1 MGSATDL
8 TSLAEAAAERLAQ
21 AFGTRPLLVQLWQ
34 DNETV
39 SAARGG
45 EMSAQM
51 QVMQVHTGLRVA
63 GEVVLDRASMESD
76 PSIDI
81 DAVLN
86 ELSDA
91 VTALDF
97 QQATVR
103 DRDQTMMALARLATR
118 GLDPGGYRPIRGAK
132 IAGEVGEQLVAAGLA
147 PKDAGWVDDL
157 ERAMTLRELGRCL
170 LPIDLWMKPGK
181 LSEGEFELV
190 RSLPDRA
197 AELFDELMP
206 PNDTP
211 VRWHDLARNILVGQG
226 ERWDGGG
233 YPAGRKG
240 EAIPVEAR
248 IASVVGAYD
257 AMTRPRP
264 YGIPRPHSAAL
275 SQLNEESGAHFD
287 PAVVRAL
294 AARGTEV
301 DRLRAAHTLAPEGD
315 IEIRDFLA
323 A

>member
-8 TSLAEAAAERLAQ
+8 TSLADLAAERLAQ
-21 AFGTRPLLVQLWQ
+21 IFGARPLLVQLWQ
-34 DNETV
+34 DNQTV

-45 EMSAQM
+45 EMSADM
-51 QVMQVHTGLRVA
+51 HVMPVHTGSRVA
-63 GEVVLDRASMESD
+63 GEVVLDRKSEPGPDIES
-76 PSIDI
+76 
-81 DAVLN
+81 VLT
-86 ELSDA
+86 ELSA
-91 VTALDF
+91 ALTALDA
-97 QQATVR
+97 QQAIVR

-118 GLDPGGYRPIRGAK
+118 GLDPGGHRPTRGAK
-132 IAGEVGEQLVAAGLA
+132 IAREIGEQLVAAGLA
-147 PKDAGWVDDL
+147 PADAGWAQDL

-170 LPIDLWMKPGK
+170 LPADLWMKPGK

-197 AELFDELMP
+197 AALFDELMP
-206 PNDTP
+206 ANETP
-211 VRWHDLARNILVGQG
+211 VRWHELTRSILAGQG

-240 EAIPVEAR
+240 ESIPIEAR
-248 IASVVGAYD
+248 IAAVVGAYD

-264 YGIPRPHSAAL
+264 YGVPRPHAAAL
-275 SQLNEESGAHFD
+275 SQLTEESGAHFD

-301 DRLRAAHTLAPEGD
+301 DRIRAAHTLAPEGD
-315 IEIRDFLA
+315 HELGDHRA